1 MDWSDKV
8 ENMSQ
13 IIYYFIVR
21 SLAENVS
28 VFGSPPGFT
37 ERYSE
42 ELEGQHH
49 VQVGLRRLQ
58 GKVSEWTRT
67 VLFAPPCTIL
77 ATTKYWAE
85 QKSGP

>member
-8 ENMSQ
+8 DKMSQ
-13 IIYYFIVR
+13 IVYFIVR
-21 SLAENVS
+21 YLAENVS

-58 GKVSEWTRT
+58 GKVSHRNITPENPSHGH
-67 VLFAPPCTIL
+67 V
-77 ATTKYWAE
+77 
-85 QKSGP
+85 